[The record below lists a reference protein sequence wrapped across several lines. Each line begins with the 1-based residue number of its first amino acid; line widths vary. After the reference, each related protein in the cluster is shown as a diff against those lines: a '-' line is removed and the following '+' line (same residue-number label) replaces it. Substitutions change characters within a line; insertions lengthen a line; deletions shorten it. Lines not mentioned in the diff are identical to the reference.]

1 MPGNSKKNG
10 NPVSAGK
17 NQVALDED
25 KRGTFQEVFDPKNA
39 TVLGTNGNVTVS
51 GSELDTLI
59 SQIEAALGDDT
70 DVRQVLIDIGVID
83 DNGTQ
88 DTTDDTAQIGD
99 VVDLGDGNDVMWGD
113 DNQPETTGNDIILGG
128 EGNDQ
133 LRGDGGNDALFGEE
147 GNDVL
152 NGDEGDDYMTGGT
165 GNDVYHVDSAN
176 DIVVENADE
185 GEDTIVSRMFETDV
199 DLGDYPNI
207 ENGTLHEDA
216 GESDLEGTDED
227 NVLIGNSFNNVIS
240 GLGGDDTIFGL
251 GGEDTIDGG
260 AGNDLIEGGADADVI
275 DGGDDNDTAS
285 YVSSDA
291 AVDVNL
297 LDDTASGGHAEGDE
311 LDNIENLIGSAFDD
325 TLTGDAGA
333 NVIDG
338 GDGVDS
344 ITGGDGADTLIGGDG
359 GDNDTINA
367 GTSGAAN
374 GRDQDVDVIVAAA
387 SFAENGTDAVFN
399 YEESTFPG
407 LTTDDIFD
415 FSAFIDFTDAGVAD
429 DDELANFLTYVEDVT
444 DPATQNSTVGQI
456 QDNLLNVWFTVS
468 ELDSSTA
475 FNGAESVTVL
485 VDGTMFEWNAATDEW
500 DFA

>member
-1 MPGNSKKNG
+1 MGRFTDGNHPGN
-10 NPVSAGK
+10 GK
-17 NQVALDED
+17 NKQGKGNFETTENGDHIL
-25 KRGTFQEVFDPKNA
+25 GTPDDDTGTSEGA
-39 TVLGTNGNVTVS
+39 TAIDVPGVGDNLIDLKGGDDLFNGFAGNDRAFGNTGNDNLNGHDGDDVLGG
-51 GSELDTLI
+51 
-59 SQIEAALGDDT
+59 GD
-70 DVRQVLIDIGVID
+70 
-83 DNGTQ
+83 
-88 DTTDDTAQIGD
+88 
-99 VVDLGDGNDVMWGD
+99 GD
-113 DNQPETTGNDIILGG
+113 DNISGG
-128 EGNDQ
+128 EG
-133 LRGDGGNDALFGEE
+133 
-147 GNDVL
+147 
-152 NGDEGDDYMTGGT
+152 
-165 GNDVYHVDSAN
+165 
-176 DIVVENADE
+176 ADE
-185 GEDTIVSRMFETDV
+185 
-199 DLGDYPNI
+199 LY
-207 ENGTLHEDA
+207 
-216 GESDLEGTDED
+216 
-227 NVLIGNSFNNVIS
+227 
-240 GLGGDDTIFGL
+240 
-251 GGEDTIDGG
+251 GG
-260 AGNDLIEGGADADVI
+260 AGNDLIEGGADGDYI

-285 YVSSDA
+285 YASSDA

-297 LDDTASGGHAEGDE
+297 LADTASGGHADGDE

-338 GDGVDS
+338 GDGADS

-387 SFAENGTDAVFN
+387 TFAENGTDAVFN

-415 FSAFIDFTDAGVAD
+415 FSAFIDFTDATMAD

-456 QDNLLNVWFTVS
+456 QDNLGNVWFNVS

-485 VDGTMFEWNAATDEW
+485 VDGTAFVWDAAANEW
-500 DFA
+500 DLA